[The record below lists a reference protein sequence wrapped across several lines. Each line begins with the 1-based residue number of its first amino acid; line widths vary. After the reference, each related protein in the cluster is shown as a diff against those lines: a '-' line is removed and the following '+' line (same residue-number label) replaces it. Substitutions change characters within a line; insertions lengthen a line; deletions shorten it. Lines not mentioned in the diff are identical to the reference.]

1 MNKELTLCSLRPGER
16 GRVRRVRV
24 FGPLRRRLRELGL
37 IEGAT
42 LRCLGRSP
50 LGDPSAYSLFGAV
63 LAIREQDGRRVV
75 IERVEE

>member
-1 MNKELTLCSLRPGER
+1 MNKELTLCSLRPGEQ
-16 GRVRRVRV
+16 GRVRRVHV